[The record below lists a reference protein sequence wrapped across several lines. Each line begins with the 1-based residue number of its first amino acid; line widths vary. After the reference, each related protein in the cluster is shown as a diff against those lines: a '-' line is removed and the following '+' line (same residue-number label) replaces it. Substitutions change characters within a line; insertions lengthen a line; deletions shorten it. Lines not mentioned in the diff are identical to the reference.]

1 MPTDTPTR
9 RVTTYDIAKSLGIS
23 RATVGFVLNN
33 TAGQT
38 ISEATRTKVLQEAK
52 RLGYRRHSAARTLA
66 SGRSNIVL
74 LVLPDWPLDF
84 SLRRNIEEAS
94 LTLDQ
99 AGYTLVTYTPHPSGQ
114 ARPLWEAIQPDI
126 VLALT
131 SFTAEQT
138 QAITAAGIKQLKP
151 DANDV
156 GAEAY
161 TDNGPVLQLEHLAE
175 LGHTVIAYAGLNDPK
190 VADLVESRLHRAQS
204 AADALGVRLV
214 HGPSIDLTEETS
226 IAALNEW
233 RDDGVT
239 AVAAYNDDV
248 AASVTGTALRAGIL
262 VPEEL
267 SIIGIDNTPLSSMFQ
282 PRLSTIDV
290 DTAGLGRY
298 LARLALSAIQGT
310 PTPEA
315 GPEMRATLVQRAST
329 APPQRH

>member
-1 MPTDTPTR
+1 MPTDAPTR

-114 ARPLWEAIQPDI
+114 ARPLWETIQPDL

-131 SFTAEQT
+131 SFTPGQAE
-138 QAITAAGIKQLKP
+138 AIKAAGVPRLLPGP
-151 DANDV
+151 DSDNT
-156 GAEAY
+156 EAY
-161 TDNGPVLQLEHLAE
+161 SDNGPVLQLEHLAE
-175 LGHTVIAYAGLNDPK
+175 LGHRAIAYAGLNDPK
-190 VADLVESRLHRAQS
+190 VADLVELRLHRAQA
-204 AADALGVRLV
+204 AADAMGLRLV
-214 HGPSIDLTEETS
+214 RGRSIGLTDGTPLV
-226 IAALNEW
+226 ALKEW
-233 RDDGVT
+233 QSEGVT

-248 AASVTGTALRAGIL
+248 AAAITGAALRAGIP
-262 VPEEL
+262 VPDDL
-267 SIIGIDNTPLSSMFQ
+267 SVIGIDNTPLASMFQ
-282 PRLSTIDV
+282 PQLSTIDV

-298 LARLALSAIQGT
+298 LARRALSAIQSI
-310 PTPEA
+310 PPPEA
-315 GPEMRATLVQRAST
+315 GPEMRATLIRRAST
-329 APPQRH
+329 APPRKC